1 MLTLQMQKR
10 IQNSV
15 QTSKIEHI
23 LKIVIFLIKSILDV
37 GLGSEYASEIIF
49 SLAFFGLAIHSSNF
63 L

>member
-23 LKIVIFLIKSILDV
+23 IKIVIFLIKSILDV
-37 GLGSEYASEIIF
+37 GLRSEYVSEIFF